1 MKEPVLLETSS
12 LHWRRQVSLAW
23 AAKADWVLLDED
35 YSSPDTR
42 IPSSFHPLTHL
53 SPLFAWP
60 LILFSSSLHHL
71 LEHKYPQYMLPLTIF
86 AWVSNPHP
94 QDFIKTR
101 AKLPNSLKDKM
112 PLDILT
118 FLTSGFMLEQIS
130 SFTGDFIPEIL
141 LLKQWHTFQNRGNT
155 AFLLLRSW
163 PTAGP
168 TQILIHTIYHNH
180 VVLHFL

>member
-1 MKEPVLLETSS
+1 M
-12 LHWRRQVSLAW
+12 AW

-155 AFLLLRSW
+155 AFLLLRS
-163 PTAGP
+163 
-168 TQILIHTIYHNH
+168 
-180 VVLHFL
+180 